1 MSLEHL
7 VPLKQYIPKV
17 YEGVKE
23 MDVLTDVQEQWFNIL
38 ISITNKEYARFY
50 IQTCD
55 EIGVARFESVFKIT
69 PNPQI
74 ESLDF
79 RKQRLLTRC
88 NTTLPYST
96 VWLRAYLNAVIGQY
110 NYELN
115 IDYDNDII
123 TLYGYLLDYSWAR
136 EATNVIR
143 DTKPCNMVF
152 INIPT
157 MIESVGLLYWVDEN
171 TWGSSNWDDN
181 NIWLDYSY
189 LSSDQ
194 LVDYIKQPQSSP
206 DFQNLLN
213 SVYSVILNNDTQIMD
228 LNITTKDDTIYVQFN
243 VPENIKLLE
252 FVEILDNH
260 NAQLVSTDCFI
271 DTPSGTDIVIRLSCY
286 KRKEI

>member
-7 VPLKQYIPKV
+7 VLLKQYVPAV

-23 MDVLTDVQEQWFNIL
+23 MDVLTDVQEQWFKIL
-38 ISITNKEYARFY
+38 ISIMDKEYARMY

-55 EIGVARFESVFKIT
+55 EIGIARFESILKIT

-79 RKQRLLTRC
+79 RKQRVLTRC
-88 NTTLPYST
+88 NATLPYSA
-96 VWLRAYLNAVIGQY
+96 VWLRVYLNAVIGEH

-115 IDYDNDII
+115 FDYDNDII

-136 EATNVIR
+136 EATTVIR
-143 DTKPCNMVF
+143 DVKPCNMVF

-157 MIESVGLLYWVDEN
+157 MIESVGPIFWLDES
-171 TWGSSNWDDN
+171 TWNSTNWDDS
-181 NIWLDYSY
+181 NIWTDYNF
-189 LSSDQ
+189 LTSDQ
-194 LVDYIKQPQSSP
+194 LVDYNKQPQSSQE
-206 DFQNLLN
+206 FQALLN
-213 SVYSVILNNDTQIMD
+213 SVKSVRLNHNSLITNV
-228 LNITTKDDTIYVQFN
+228 NIDVHDDTIFIQFT

-252 FVEILDNH
+252 FVEILDNQD
-260 NAQLVSTDCFI
+260 AQLVGTKCFI
-271 DTPSGTDIVIRLSCY
+271 DTPSGTSIVIRLSCY